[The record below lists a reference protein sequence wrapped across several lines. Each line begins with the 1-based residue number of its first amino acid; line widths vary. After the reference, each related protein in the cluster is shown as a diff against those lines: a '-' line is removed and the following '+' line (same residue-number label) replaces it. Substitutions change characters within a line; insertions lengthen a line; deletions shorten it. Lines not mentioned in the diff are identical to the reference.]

1 MSSRSIS
8 SCKDAINSRK
18 RKVNNYFDANPSASK
33 ERKIHSDQPQRKV
46 FSNEKDQ
53 QRFVQIFQS
62 LTETE
67 LIAVQSVP
75 SDVIREIAKH
85 TVGTVRD
92 CGNRYCDNKMVVL
105 QQDKSEI
112 SKGFSHRV
120 HDYGSYGCTVL
131 DHALVYECAVCKG
144 ALNAI
149 EYVVEWGCGYLSQVI
164 DQYSGT
170 TGNGHDSCTV
180 DKMLQ
185 I

>member
-112 SKGFSHRV
+112 SRDFPIG
-120 HDYGSYGCTVL
+120 YMIM
-131 DHALVYECAVCKG
+131 DHMDVPC
-144 ALNAI
+144 
-149 EYVVEWGCGYLSQVI
+149 W
-164 DQYSGT
+164 T
-170 TGNGHDSCTV
+170 
-180 DKMLQ
+180 MLWCMNVRFVRGL
-185 I
+185 